1 MLGSRLSNQSTFT
14 PRMTKNFYNIASLFT
29 PHPSHK
35 IEILRAHK
43 MAIFALRMTLN
54 LQTNLQTNY
63 IYPYIYPRE
72 KPRAEEPRKQ
82 KRFSNYSITVNLL
95 SLEKYC
101 SLNSLIL
108 FLAKIASSENCLSSR
123 NFL

>member
-29 PHPSHK
+29 PHSSHK

-43 MAIFALRMTLN
+43 MAIFVLRMTLN
-54 LQTNLQTNY
+54 LQTNLQTN
-63 IYPYIYPRE
+63 YIYPRE